1 MPKMV
6 TKLVVDWFINYILVF
21 PTICIMYNTKKYI
34 SNSQIYQYYN
44 FILSKNELI
53 YRATIIFLSCNNFFD
68 IEQKSFVIEQ
78 KFI

>member
-6 TKLVVDWFINYILVF
+6 TKLVVDWSINNILVF
-21 PTICIMYNTKKYI
+21 PTICVKYKTKKYT

-53 YRATIIFLSCNNFFD
+53 YRANIIFLSCNNFFD